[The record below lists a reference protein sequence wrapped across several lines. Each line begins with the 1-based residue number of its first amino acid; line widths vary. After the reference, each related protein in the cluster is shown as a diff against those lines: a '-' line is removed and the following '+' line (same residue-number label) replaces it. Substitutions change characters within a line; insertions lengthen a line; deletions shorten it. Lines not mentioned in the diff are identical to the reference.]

1 MMPFPWCS
9 QFLQRFAQHFELL
22 QKACLPDHASYFSFN
37 ETVANARFSVSN
49 SDSYTSLNYL
59 LAQIVWL
66 PICQTLP
73 MHNCFK
79 DAQRIAKDLR
89 GSFANDPGRLA
100 ELRQIEQ
107 VAEHNYVALN
117 LLCRLGNLEPSLKIS
132 FEFIHHPYFAT
143 AAVKRSWWSKK
154 FWYFLFEQFYFV
166 SLALVLR
173 VSSLIFRASPPKN

>member
-1 MMPFPWCS
+1 
-9 QFLQRFAQHFELL
+9 
-22 QKACLPDHASYFSFN
+22 
-37 ETVANARFSVSN
+37 
-49 SDSYTSLNYL
+49 
-59 LAQIVWL
+59 
-66 PICQTLP
+66 

-117 LLCRLGNLEPSLKIS
+117 LLSRLGNLEPSLKIS

-143 AAVKRSWWSKK
+143 AAVKRSWWSKQ

-166 SLALVLR
+166 PLALVLHWFFE
-173 VSSLIFRASPPKN
+173 LNPPKIKIKHVLLCNFIRKRIMMYIINIQHRVEVFSWLLHFRKSSVFLVEFV